1 MTPATSQESKPVVPT
16 QQGSPLHIL
25 QVPND
30 TLTLSFINTLEIQD
44 LRYDISCYGPFLKDL
59 PRRFG
64 SSPVLDAAGTALV
77 ASYPYFKNDD
87 IPRPV
92 LARFVKALKVLRE
105 CLSDPAQARS
115 PNTLSAIY
123 LISICQ
129 GWIGNHEKQR
139 TSHSEALVHLLK
151 YIDLSQCQEG
161 FAKHLIVTLCPP
173 VILGGIQDPKIQ
185 MPKSFWEQVLALLK
199 QNPPPA
205 QHSAIPRPNT
215 NLMALS
221 MFPEYIHYPHR
232 HLSEMKSAYAVLQ
245 SDNHRMREFL
255 SHKLLRSLPQ
265 FHQSRYRA
273 AFTVISALALLMN
286 TLLRSCDP
294 TDILLPEESKYFRR
308 YIIEGA
314 ELAYPDRPFGATHV
328 QFCLVIALADCSGH
342 PQDMARIE
350 ALLLDYQAD
359 FKATGWIN
367 CAAWLRRL
375 FENHRLYGGLVPFDL
390 DIDTSDLGIPGCC
403 AMM

>member
-1 MTPATSQESKPVVPT
+1 MTQTSQKSKPVIPA
-16 QQGSPLHIL
+16 QQGPSLHIS
-25 QVPND
+25 QVPID
-30 TLTLSFINTLEIQD
+30 PLTLSFVNTLEIRH
-44 LRYDISCYGPFLKDL
+44 LCFDISCYGPFLKDL

-64 SSPVLDAAGTALV
+64 SSPALDAAGAALV
-77 ASYPYFKNDD
+77 ASYPYFKNND

-105 CLSDPAQARS
+105 CLSDPAEACS

-129 GWIGNHEKQR
+129 
-139 TSHSEALVHLLK
+139 
-151 YIDLSQCQEG
+151 
-161 FAKHLIVTLCPP
+161 
-173 VILGGIQDPKIQ
+173 ILGGIQDPKIQ
-185 MPKSFWEQVLALLK
+185 MPKSFWQKVLLLLE

-205 QHSAIPRPNT
+205 QHSAIPRPKT

-221 MFPEYIHYPHR
+221 MFPAYIHYPHR
-232 HLSEMKSAYAVLQ
+232 HLSEIASAYAVLQ
-245 SDNHRMREFL
+245 SDNHRMRDFL
-255 SHKLLRSLPQ
+255 NHELLRSLPE

-273 AFTVISALALLMN
+273 AFTVVSALALSLN

-294 TDILLPEESKYFRR
+294 TDTILLEESKYFRR

-328 QFCLVIALADCSGH
+328 QFCLVIALAACED
-342 PQDMARIE
+342 PPWDMARIE

-359 FKATGWIN
+359 FKATGWMN
-367 CAAWLRRL
+367 CAAWLRKL
-375 FENHRLYGGLVPFDL
+375 FENHRLYGGLVPIDL
-390 DIDTSDLGIPGCC
+390 DIDTSDLGVPGCC